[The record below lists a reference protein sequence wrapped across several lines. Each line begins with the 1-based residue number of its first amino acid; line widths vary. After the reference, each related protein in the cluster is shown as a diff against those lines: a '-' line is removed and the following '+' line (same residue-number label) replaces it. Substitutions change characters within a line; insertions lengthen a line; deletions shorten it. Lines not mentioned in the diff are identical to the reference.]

1 MSLPD
6 ISLAVGD
13 RQPPFVRTW
22 VDEDGN
28 EVDLTGYTVTFSMQD
43 QGRAN
48 AAITGAVTIT
58 NTPVGVP
65 AVMTYDWGVTDTAVP
80 ALYDAEFVAT
90 KSGGQMTWPQQRG
103 ERPDGTPITLIVEVR
118 PHV

>member
-1 MSLPD
+1 MSIPD
-6 ISLAVGD
+6 VSLAVGD

-22 VDEDGN
+22 VDENGN
-28 EVDLTGYTVTFSMQD
+28 SVNLTGYTVVCRFQD

-48 AAITGAVTIT
+48 AAISGAVVVT
-58 NTPVGVP
+58 NDPAGIP
-65 AVMTYDWGVTDTAVP
+65 AVCTYNWGVSDTAVP

-90 KSGGQMTWPQQRG
+90 KTGAQMTFPGDRMFLF
-103 ERPDGTPITLIVEVR
+103 EFR